1 MRYNII
7 NDYLK
12 GPGWVRP
19 HDYQEANVTVL
30 EGNYAGYNSWFPGN
44 FGHFAHDWLPTIALL
59 RHVLPLDTKFI
70 LLDNPMTRKF
80 LEFLDRDFYEHRVVW
95 APHGRVYHIT
105 GQLSVHVPV
114 NIPDPIHG
122 CCSGWDPM
130 RQWIAER
137 HPDRI
142 PETDKHVLF
151 YTRGGNETFH
161 GRVMN
166 PTHEQQ
172 VIKNIQAKL
181 QQHGKNDKIVVFNGK
196 DEHGKTLSIAQQFA
210 LFRGA
215 HAFIGPHGS
224 GFGGNFLWMDPFATK
239 CEERSDY
246 LEFMPG
252 PETPKVQHALYASY
266 YGNLRKWPLNYHSLL
281 YTTQSTYETTFIDLG
296 DLDEALDAMWGPP
309 KIEEDNSTTTT
320 ATVVVPKEGVK
331 EASSTQEIKLVVK
344 VIAG

>member
-1 MRYNII
+1 M
-7 NDYLK
+7 
-12 GPGWVRP
+12 G
-19 HDYQEANVTVL
+19 
-30 EGNYAGYNSWFPGN
+30 
-44 FGHFAHDWLPTIALL
+44 
-59 RHVLPLDTKFI
+59 
-70 LLDNPMTRKF
+70 
-80 LEFLDRDFYEHRVVW
+80 
-95 APHGRVYHIT
+95 
-105 GQLSVHVPV
+105 

-130 RQWIAER
+130 RHWIAER
-137 HPDRI
+137 HPDRT
-142 PETDKHVLF
+142 PNEEKHVLF

-172 VIKNIQAKL
+172 ILKNIKAKL
-181 QQHGKNDKIVVFNGK
+181 QQHKKNKNDKIVIFNGK
-196 DEHGKTLSIAQQFA
+196 DEHGKTMSIAEQFA

-224 GFGGNFLWMDPFATK
+224 GFGGNFLWMDPFASN

-266 YGNLRKWPLNYHSLL
+266 YGNLRKWPLDYHSLL
-281 YTTQSTYETTFIDLG
+281 YTTQSTYETPFINLA

-309 KIEEDNSTTTT
+309 KEQKIDDDKDDNNDIA
-320 ATVVVPKEGVK
+320 ATVVVPKEAAG
-331 EASSTQEIKLVVK
+331 STQELKLVVK
-344 VIAG
+344 VITG